1 MNTVGEKTSFSL
13 VLIHLSEKL
22 IFHVLPSGKRKSVI
36 ALKKYCRKNIKQTA
50 IVNGIKIFVP
60 PQYYTDIRA
69 S

>member
-36 ALKKYCRKNIKQTA
+36 ALKNTA
-50 IVNGIKIFVP
+50 ERI
-60 PQYYTDIRA
+60 
-69 S
+69 